1 MFKFG
6 LQRDFVDKNKNI
18 KKYLAVSFGS
28 LADKIADNLA
38 SNEHKDFHEFP
49 WAYLDIFT
57 KKFYTTADNIYKHLK
72 RIITEPNLKVVYGDQ
87 KPCVVIMN
95 KIDYHIK
102 SQEMINNGIR
112 NKIYKVVEAK
122 ALDDSNVF
130 KSYIETSKSM
140 SILKTTN
147 LDNSMVQQKHI
158 NLKI

>member
-57 KKFYTTADNIYKHLK
+57 KKFYTTLDNIYKHLK

-147 LDNSMVQQKHI
+147 LDNSMVPQKHI

>member
-18 KKYLAVSFGS
+18 KKFLAVSFGS

-57 KKFYTTADNIYKHLK
+57 KKFYTTADNIYQHLK

-87 KPCVVIMN
+87 KPYVVIMN

-122 ALDDSNVF
+122 ALADSNVF

-147 LDNSMVQQKHI
+147 LDNSMVPQKHI

>member
-38 SNEHKDFHEFP
+38 SNERKDFHEFP

-57 KKFYTTADNIYKHLK
+57 KKFYTTVDNIYKHLK

-95 KIDYHIK
+95 KIAYHIK

-147 LDNSMVQQKHI
+147 LDNSMVPQKHI